1 MMEKSKGTSPSPL
14 NEGECSDGKAK
25 ETFPFTHTP
34 FSRCTYPAVAG
45 YLQWGNCSDGKG
57 ECGDGKSIE
66 GFPKEWG
73 CSDVFFCLS
82 IIENE
87 LFAIFG

>member
-1 MMEKSKGTSPSPL
+1 METEKGR
-14 NEGECSDGKAK
+14 NDEGRMTNDKGNVVKISS
-25 ETFPFTHTP
+25 FIHTP
-34 FSRCTYPAVAG
+34 LLRGTYPAVAG
-45 YLQWGNCSDGKG
+45 YLQRGNCSDGKG
-57 ECGDGKSIE
+57 EYRDGKSIE
-66 GFPKEWG
+66 DFPKEWG